1 MKKGY
6 PYKYSDIT
14 EKIIGCGMSV
24 HTALGNGFR
33 EKIYQRALAHEMK
46 LKELSFLEQ
55 VRMPVYFKNEKV
67 GYSIVDFMVEERV
80 LVEIKAV
87 STVESYHL
95 NQVLNYLKAY
105 NLEVAL
111 LLNFGENSL
120 NFKRLVSYK
129 KKRRNH

>member
-14 EKIIGCGMSV
+14 EKVIGCGMSV

-87 STVESYHL
+87 SAVESYHL